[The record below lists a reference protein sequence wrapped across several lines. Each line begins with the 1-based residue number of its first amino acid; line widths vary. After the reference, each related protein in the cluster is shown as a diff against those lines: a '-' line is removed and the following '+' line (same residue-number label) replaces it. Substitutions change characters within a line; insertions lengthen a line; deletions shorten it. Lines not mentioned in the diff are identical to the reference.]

1 MAEVLAHAG
10 HIGPEVV
17 NCSAPD
23 TGNMGERIESL
34 IFNSQGTLIPFSE
47 VLARYGNE
55 AQQKKWLE
63 PLLNGEIR
71 SAFAM
76 TEKGGK
82 WLCHIVVLFSN
93 DGTSGVV

>member
-10 HIGPEVV
+10 HIGPEVM

-23 TGNMGERIESL
+23 TGNMGAPYTPIL
-34 IFNSQGTLIPFSE
+34 QPNSYICSHVE
-47 VLARYGNE
+47 VLARYGSPE
-55 AQQKKWLE
+55 QQQKWLI

-76 TEKGGK
+76 TEKNG
-82 WLCHIVVLFSN
+82 LSTNSLL
-93 DGTSGVV
+93 